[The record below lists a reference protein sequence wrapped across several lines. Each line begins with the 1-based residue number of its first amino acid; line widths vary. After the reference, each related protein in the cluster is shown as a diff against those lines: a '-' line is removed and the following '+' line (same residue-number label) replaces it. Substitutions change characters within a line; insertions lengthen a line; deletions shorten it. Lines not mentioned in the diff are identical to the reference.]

1 MTAQP
6 YQPATDDDASPATD
20 PDIIVVPGEV
30 VEAEDIETGD
40 IDTGDIDTGDIE
52 ASTVETADIEAST
65 AETGT
70 IETGDVETGTA
81 ETGTIET
88 GDVETGASDDD
99 TDSQSTSRTAA
110 DHSQQWHDI
119 QAMFVDDPR
128 ESVVRAAAVADAA
141 VTALTESLHQRQAA
155 LTPADG
161 EPADTEQLREALR
174 GYRILCQ
181 NLADIDRQLRQRA
194 AASR

>member
-6 YQPATDDDASPATD
+6 YQPATGDDASPATD
-20 PDIIVVPGEV
+20 PDVIVVPGEV
-30 VEAEDIETGD
+30 VEAGDIETGD
-40 IDTGDIDTGDIE
+40 I
-52 ASTVETADIEAST
+52 
-65 AETGT
+65 ETGT
-70 IETGDVETGTA
+70 ND
-81 ETGTIET
+81 
-88 GDVETGASDDD
+88 DDDD
-99 TDSQSTSRTAA
+99 TDGQSTSRTAA